1 MKVSFVT
8 LLSLLAMT
16 AGPTAVSSE
25 CFEGELTVAG
35 STTVYSVAVQW
46 GSSYQDT
53 CSASNITV
61 FWELDGST
69 VGAKRV
75 CAVAPWAPVDIG
87 TMTRNFNEKPFGV
100 FNVTEAAKQD
110 DGYTYNCL
118 QGDTTR
124 VVAQMPAFYDA
135 VAVMVNSNEQS
146 TSDAL
151 SVAGCIEKLGCLSA
165 DQLRWMFSNY
175 TIDQLTQSGWSSD
188 ALPNSDGSDDTHL
201 WSELDSECPAIEIA
215 LAGTNYTDS
224 KGQPR
229 ADAEF
234 FMKWSYFPGYSS
246 ENPERFRSAYFPF
259 DDQNDITTYVL
270 DTPGAIGFASYHI
283 GAKATPNVL
292 LVPLKNPTTGECVS
306 PTAETIQDL
315 SYSPL
320 SRLAYMNVLKSNCTA
335 LLKGLDFIEY
345 TYTEA
350 GQKDI
355 SDTYGVPLSKE
366 QLDVGG
372 KRIEELRAGCAY

>member
-1 MKVSFVT
+1 MKVSIAA
-8 LLSLLAMT
+8 LLSLLGMT

-25 CFEGELTVAG
+25 CFEGDLSVAG
-35 STTVYSVAVQW
+35 STTVYAVAVQW

-53 CSASNITV
+53 CSATNITV
-61 FWELDGST
+61 FWELDGSG

-75 CAVAPWAPVDIG
+75 CGVGAPVEIG

-100 FNVTEAAKQD
+100 FNVTEAAKQE

-135 VAVMVNSNEQS
+135 VAVIVNSDEQS

-151 SVAGCIEKLGCLSA
+151 TVAGCIKKLGCLSA

-175 TIDQLTQSGWSSD
+175 TMDQLHQSGWSHD
-188 ALPNSDGSDDTHL
+188 ALLNSDGKDDTHL
-201 WSELDSECPAIEIA
+201 WSELDAECPAMEIA

-234 FMKWSYFPGYSS
+234 FMKWSLFPGYSS
-246 ENPERFRSAYFPF
+246 ENSERFRSVYSPH
-259 DDQNDITTYVL
+259 DDQHDITTYVL
-270 DTPGAIGFASYHI
+270 ETPGAIGFASYHI
-283 GAKATPNVL
+283 GAGATPNVL
-292 LVPLKNPTTGECVS
+292 LVPLKSPTTGECVD

-315 SYSPL
+315 SYAPL

-335 LLKGLDFIEY
+335 LLHGLDFIEY
-345 TYTEA
+345 TYTED

-355 SDTYGVPLSKE
+355 SDTYGIPLSQE
-366 QLDVGG
+366 QLDIGAE
-372 KRIEELRAGCAY
+372 RIGELRAGCA